1 MDEQE
6 PMNDEEAMNDEDDE
20 IPEEILS
27 TPVNVSC
34 IRMVPL

>member
-27 TPVNVSC
+27 TPA
-34 IRMVPL
+34 R